1 MFERVKKLL
10 VETLNIDESEIT
22 LDAELEKDLGINSL
36 DVYELVVSCEEE
48 FNIEIEDETA
58 RTFVTV
64 NDVVKFL
71 EAEAQNRA

>member
-10 VETLNIDESEIT
+10 VEKLNIDESEIT
-22 LDAELEKDLGINSL
+22 LEAELDKDLGINSL

-48 FNIEIEDETA
+48 FNIEITDETA

-64 NDVVKFL
+64 NDVVTYL
-71 EAEAQNRA
+71 ESALAE